1 MAGVPPVELFTSV
14 HEALVVLNSSAI
26 SDIADEFEEPFE
38 LRFTVSPTQIVVPDT
53 AALTALGTGL
63 TVAVVATREE

>member
-14 HEALVVLNSSAI
+14 QAAFVVLKS
-26 SDIADEFEEPFE
+26 SDINEIAAEFDVPLEVR
-38 LRFTVSPTQIVVPDT
+38 LTDSPKQMVVPDT